1 MCTKSPPFMG
11 GFFVSQKAY
20 SRFILDKSVYNF
32 FTRQVGVR
40 LYDRIEMKA
49 RKNTE
54 DLSVR

>member
-1 MCTKSPPFMG
+1 MG